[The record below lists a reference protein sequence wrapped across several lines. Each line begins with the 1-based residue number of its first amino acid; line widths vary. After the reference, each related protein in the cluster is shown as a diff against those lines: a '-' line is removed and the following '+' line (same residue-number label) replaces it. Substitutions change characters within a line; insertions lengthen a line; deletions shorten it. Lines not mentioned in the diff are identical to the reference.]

1 LLKLKPLLRIAIA
14 TFVLSFLAI
23 DSTKAQLTGD
33 PPTSPTSLPTN
44 IDNPRSQTVILTNT
58 QNFDD
63 QILIIQFLNE
73 PDTYP
78 QPIPTP
84 GSTPPS
90 SYPPGVKLYSVLVCS
105 NPPKNKQPWP
115 VNPSPCT
122 ILTKIADF
130 AESGVASG
138 KCEIKWVP
146 LNITALK
153 AVTTQP
159 YDEKLI
165 EPTRINISSIFDSA
179 TQKLLGIKSQLDPWG
194 SWKPSPAL
202 QNQCSTPW
210 PPIIKPTPTPSPS
223 PPTTPVPE
231 PSTILGFGIGLFC
244 LGWHYKKHKI
254 RSQITQIHR
263 P

>member
-14 TFVLSFLAI
+14 TFILSFLAI
-23 DSTKAQLTGD
+23 DSTKAQFGGD

-58 QNFDD
+58 GNFDD
-63 QILIIQFLNE
+63 QVLIIQFDERSE
-73 PDTYP
+73 PAS
-78 QPIPTP
+78 IPP
-84 GSTPPS
+84 GSTPLP
-90 SYPPGVKLYSVLVCS
+90 SYPPGIRLTSVLFCS

-138 KCEIKWVP
+138 KCEMKLVP
-146 LNITALK
+146 VNITALR

>member
-58 QNFDD
+58 ANFDD
-63 QILIIQFLNE
+63 QVLIIQFYESGE
-73 PDTYP
+73 PAS
-78 QPIPTP
+78 IPP
-84 GSTPPS
+84 GSTPPP
-90 SYPPGVKLYSVLVCS
+90 SYPPGIRLIPVLVCS
-105 NPPKNKQPWP
+105 NPAKNTRQPLI
-115 VNPSPCT
+115 PSPCP
-122 ILTKIADF
+122 ILEKIADF

-138 KCEIKWVP
+138 KCEMKWVP
-146 LNITALK
+146 LNISALR
-153 AVTTQP
+153 AITTQP

-165 EPTRINISSIFDSA
+165 EPIPINISSIFDSA
-179 TQKLLGIKSQLDPWG
+179 TQKLLGIKSQSDPWG

-210 PPIIKPTPTPSPS
+210 PPIIKPTPTPPPS